1 MKKLLFI
8 PILLLLCAKLVPQI
22 EQTGI
27 AVEELYVPIFNYE
40 IVNFSEYNSTSSRLD
55 IFIQVP
61 FNVIKFVKA
70 QNGIFK
76 AEYSV
81 TISIFNDKK
90 DKLHLEKT
98 WNEKV
103 ESPDYEQTISTT
115 NYQLGIRSFILTP
128 GNYVIK
134 IEVEDRDSRKKHS
147 IESPKTVRNFN
158 SQFSLSDLIFIDNK
172 HWSNDI
178 KKIFP
183 NVHRT
188 ISNPKEGVPFFFE
201 IVSDTTKEVSI
212 VYNIF
217 DKDKKS
223 IFQTSEKRE
232 LVTGI
237 NQIFRRIEKTD
248 FGLGDYNLQID
259 VRDSERNI
267 NLSTNKNFY
276 NRIEG
281 IPFVIKDLNK
291 AIEQMVYIATSSEL
305 DSLRNNI
312 SEETKFKRFF
322 EFWKRKDPNPATS
335 ENEVFNEYYRRVE
348 YANKNY
354 KHYSEGW
361 RTDMGMV
368 YIILGPPS
376 NVDRYPFEIDTK
388 PYEVWSYYELNR
400 QYVFVDF
407 TGFGDYRLVTP
418 FYGDVNKFR

>member
-178 KKIFP
+178 KKIFQITQLD
-183 NVHRT
+183 T
-188 ISNPKEGVPFFFE
+188 ILP
-201 IVSDTTKEVSI
+201 
-212 VYNIF
+212 IF
-217 DKDKKS
+217 DDLESAKS
-223 IFQTSEKRE
+223 
-232 LVTGI
+232 
-237 NQIFRRIEKTD
+237 
-248 FGLGDYNLQID
+248 Y
-259 VRDSERNI
+259 
-267 NLSTNKNFY
+267 
-276 NRIEG
+276 
-281 IPFVIKDLNK
+281 LN
-291 AIEQMVYIATSSEL
+291 
-305 DSLRNNI
+305 
-312 SEETKFKRFF
+312 
-322 EFWKRKDPNPATS
+322 
-335 ENEVFNEYYRRVE
+335 
-348 YANKNY
+348 
-354 KHYSEGW
+354 
-361 RTDMGMV
+361 
-368 YIILGPPS
+368 
-376 NVDRYPFEIDTK
+376 
-388 PYEVWSYYELNR
+388 
-400 QYVFVDF
+400 
-407 TGFGDYRLVTP
+407 
-418 FYGDVNKFR
+418 